1 MIFSADFQQREK
13 EKARIEKTFTE
24 SDKKLGELVSGACCL
39 IAEKKILYQVIK
51 AAWFDFWLHVF
62 RFEISSG
69 HSSID
74 VKLAVITACYIFF

>member
-39 IAEKKILYQVIK
+39 IAEKNLK
-51 AAWFDFWLHVF
+51 
-62 RFEISSG
+62 SS
-69 HSSID
+69 
-74 VKLAVITACYIFF
+74 Y

>member
-39 IAEKKILYQVIK
+39 IAEKNLILKLLDLI
-51 AAWFDFWLHVF
+51 FDYMYLDL
-62 RFEISSG
+62 RFHRDTPLLMSN
-69 HSSID
+69 
-74 VKLAVITACYIFF
+74 LQ